1 VRREATP
8 FHSSPKYSHFV
19 FSFRVEIHNQQLLAP
34 LTANHPTNATKP
46 EHKSAVA
53 NNTINVRR
61 NVSGRFNSVLTS
73 TPEKPTVMT
82 RTTSATRHAPGELVC
97 DIPTPGTRQ
106 SAAATIIAAAMTDRT
121 LESRLAAFRD
131 SIKFRFLAFSMQ
143 PPYTYSNS

>member
-1 VRREATP
+1 MRREATP
-8 FHSSPKYSHFV
+8 FHSSRKYFHFA

-34 LTANHPTNATKP
+34 LTVNHATSATKP

-73 TPEKPTVMT
+73 TPEKPTAMT
-82 RTTSATRHAPGELVC
+82 RTTSATRHAPGKLVC

-106 SAAATIIAAAMTDRT
+106 IAAATTIAAAMTDRT
-121 LESRLAAFRD
+121 LESRLAPFKD
-131 SIKFRFLAFSMQ
+131 SIKFFFLAFSMH
-143 PPYTYSNS
+143 PP